1 MGHTLLPDP
10 ASMHHSVHPHIR
22 GAYVILLNRS
32 SPKPGSSPHTWGIQE
47 LGGADQDRLRFIPTY
62 VGHTACSAATA
73 LAASVHPHIRGAYF
87 RGTVCGTFRAGSS
100 PHTWGIQAWPIPRSQ
115 LLRFIPTYVGHTI
128 SPVRCARRW
137 TVHPHIRGAY
147 ALSGIAQ
154 VTDTRF
160 IPTYVGHTPSAR
172 YQHCRLAVH
181 PHIRGAYYVR
191 VP

>member
-1 MGHTLLPDP
+1 MLSFSFGSSCKFFILTSSPSFLYLPTSVGHTLLPDP

-73 LAASVHPHIRGAYF
+73 LAASVHPHIRGAY
-87 RGTVCGTFRAGSS
+87 
-100 PHTWGIQAWPIPRSQ
+100 
-115 LLRFIPTYVGHTI
+115 
-128 SPVRCARRW
+128 
-137 TVHPHIRGAY
+137 